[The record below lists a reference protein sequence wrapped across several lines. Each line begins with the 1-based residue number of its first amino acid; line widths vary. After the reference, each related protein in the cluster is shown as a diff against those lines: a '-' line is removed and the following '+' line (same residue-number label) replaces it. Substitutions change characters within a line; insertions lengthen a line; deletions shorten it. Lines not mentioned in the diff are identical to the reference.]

1 MTLTQSKI
9 MVVDDSRLA
18 RAALEELLR
27 REGYHH
33 IVQVNSGQAAM
44 DSLGLEQAESSPA
57 SLPDLILLDI
67 VMEGLDGIGLCS
79 RIKAHQHLRDIP
91 IIMLTAKADSDSLR
105 QAFQAGAMDYV
116 TKPYHEAELA
126 LRVRS
131 ALTLKAEIDRR
142 KAREA
147 DLIDATHKLGALNR
161 KLRQLSN
168 LDGLTGI
175 SNRRFFD
182 EAFPREWRRALR
194 QGHPLAVLMIDIDHF
209 KAYNDNFGHA
219 QGDECLKQVARC
231 LLEGL
236 RRPGDLLA
244 RYGGE
249 EFVVV
254 LADTDRQGALVV
266 AEALRQ
272 GVERLGLPHAKSHAA
287 KVVTVSIGAAA
298 ALPGEGQLEHD
309 LLAQADR
316 ALYRAKALSRNRV
329 TCSWTD
335 IDPLVGGQRGES

>member
-1 MTLTQSKI
+1 MTLNQAKI

-18 RAALEELLR
+18 RASLEELLR
-27 REGYHH
+27 REGYHD
-33 IVQVNSGQAAM
+33 ITQMDSGQAAA
-44 DSLGLEQAESSPA
+44 DHLGLDKTRTPSNRR
-57 SLPDLILLDI
+57 PDLILLDI
-67 VMEGLDGIGLCS
+67 VMEGLDGIGLCQ
-79 RIKAHQHLRDIP
+79 RLKAHQDLRHVP
-91 IIMLTAKADSDSLR
+91 VIMLTAQADSESLR

-116 TKPYHEAELA
+116 TKPHREVDLA

-147 DLIDATHKLGALNR
+147 ELVEVTQKMVALNR
-161 KLRQLSN
+161 KLRLLSN

-182 EAFPREWRRALR
+182 EAFQREWRRALR
-194 QGHPLAVLMIDIDHF
+194 QGHPLGVLMIDIDHF
-209 KAYNDNFGHA
+209 KAYNDYFGHA

-254 LADTDRQGALVV
+254 LADTDQQGALVV
-266 AEALRQ
+266 AEGLRQ
-272 GVERLGLPHAKSHAA
+272 AVERLGLPQAGSCPAQ
-287 KVVTVSIGAAA
+287 VVTVSIGAAA
-298 ALPGEGQLEHD
+298 ALPQEGQAEHD

-329 TCSWTD
+329 TCSWTT
-335 IDPLVGGQRGES
+335 LTLSRGERGES